1 MAISSAYSSALAVGD
16 WSGQPGN
23 TVPIMG
29 PASSDVLSL
38 DYGLMAGFHRPVKKL
53 TYSAAGITVGS
64 SLSGALCYYDGP
76 AATAGSGFI
85 FTLPDPQP
93 GLWFE
98 FAGIGTAGTSEVTL
112 FGVASATGAMLVAG
126 DSGGADGVALSATT
140 VDSFLRIEFV
150 GISTANYIV
159 TQKLCGSSLMVSTA
173 AYIGVAAS
181 S

>member
-29 PASSDVLSL
+29 PSSTDVLSL
-38 DYGLMAGFHRPVKKL
+38 DYGFMAGFHRPVHEMV
-53 TYSAAGITVGS
+53 YDAAGNTIGS
-64 SLSGALCYYDGP
+64 SLSGALIYYDGP
-76 AATAGSGFI
+76 SASAGVGFVI
-85 FTLPDPQP
+85 TLPDPQP

-98 FAGIGTAGTSEVTL
+98 FAGLGTAGTSEATL
-112 FGVASATGAMLVAG
+112 FYAASATGVMLVAG

-140 VDSFLRIEFV
+140 VDSFLRLEFV

-173 AYIGVAAS
+173 AYIGIAAS